1 MDKENLQLQFSR
13 MQEEQHKKMARMKQ
27 KQAQKS
33 NTSLDS
39 SAFGVSDELGLSL
52 NDVMG
57 SSTVGLNSTLEA
69 ANTSMREE
77 IRELKDET
85 GRLRK
90 VLTEKEYEIK
100 KTNKKIS
107 KLEDDKK
114 LLANAGVASDSASTK
129 IVDLSK
135 KNRELTA
142 IMEAEKAKTFRLQQ
156 KVKDLEYSV
165 SNAVANSGG
174 DSKSTKPMNV
184 RQSFANMVSSD
195 GLTLPELEEQ
205 MSILN
210 LKSAEYRNQ
219 VQALKQ
225 ELKVAHKVLSQ
236 EIGDDRVNIQ
246 LLLSSGGQGYRGRAQ
261 QVISLQ
267 GKVKE
272 LEQRLK
278 QDEVLSPKYDKNMT
292 RIKNMEKLRKEQ
304 NDTLKEDLQKL
315 QDNYSELQKKFDATK
330 ARNKVLMAE
339 VKSQKSQ
346 VAVLSDKGVHDNE
359 LISTLMKQQERLQ
372 KILERQSLKE
382 EDVTKS
388 ERQVT
393 RELHDRRQQESAE
406 VTRLKTLLFE
416 SEKKVKQLEEELS
429 ASNRRDSLEG
439 ESSHKPLSVFSPP
452 STQQDKQDTAQAAT
466 SWNDSEELT
475 HFRARCVEY
484 KAMYEA
490 SEIERLRLSEIVGVL
505 NSRLNDTV
513 TKCEVLITSNHDDKR
528 VIQRLEQRLGGKTD
542 PHKEETSHTSE
553 DLQAQLLIQQDE
565 NHALKETLQ
574 STLRHKHDDVTMYQ
588 ELIQQTKQVFLD
600 ALRNFSVSK

>member
-57 SSTVGLNSTLEA
+57 SSTVGLNTTLEA

-90 VLTEKEYEIK
+90 VLAEKEYEIK
-100 KTNKKIS
+100 KTNKKIL
-107 KLEDDKK
+107 KLEDEKK

-129 IVDLSK
+129 IVELSK

-142 IMEAEKAKTFRLQQ
+142 IMESEKAKTFRLQQ

-165 SNAVANSGG
+165 NNAVANSGG

-205 MSILN
+205 MSSLN

-236 EIGDDRVNIQ
+236 EIGDERVNIQ
-246 LLLSSGGQGYRGRAQ
+246 LLLNSGGQGYRGRAQ

-278 QDEVLSPKYDKNMT
+278 QDEVLSPKSDKNMT

-393 RELHDRRQQESAE
+393 RELHDKKQQESAE
-406 VTRLKTLLFE
+406 VTRLKTLLSE

-429 ASNRRDSLEG
+429 ASSRRDSLEG
-439 ESSHKPLSVFSPP
+439 ESSYKPLSVISPP
-452 STQQDKQDTAQAAT
+452 STQDKQDTAQAAA
-466 SWNDSEELT
+466 SLNDSEELT

-490 SEIERLRLSEIVGVL
+490 SEIERLRLSEMVGAL

-542 PHKEETSHTSE
+542 PHKEDTSHTSE

-600 ALRNFSVSK
+600 ALRNFSGSK

>member
-416 SEKKVKQLEEELS
+416 SEKKVKQLEEE
-429 ASNRRDSLEG
+429 
-439 ESSHKPLSVFSPP
+439 
-452 STQQDKQDTAQAAT
+452 QDKQDTAQAAT

>member
-57 SSTVGLNSTLEA
+57 SSTVGLNTTLEA

-90 VLTEKEYEIK
+90 VLAEKEYEIK
-100 KTNKKIS
+100 KTNKKIL
-107 KLEDDKK
+107 KLEDEKK

-129 IVDLSK
+129 IVELSK

-142 IMEAEKAKTFRLQQ
+142 IMESEKAKTFRLQQ

-165 SNAVANSGG
+165 NNAVANSGG

-205 MSILN
+205 MSSLN

-236 EIGDDRVNIQ
+236 EIGDERVNIQ
-246 LLLSSGGQGYRGRAQ
+246 LLLNSGGQGYRGRAQ

-278 QDEVLSPKYDKNMT
+278 QDEVLSPKSDKNMT

-393 RELHDRRQQESAE
+393 RELHDKKQQESAE
-406 VTRLKTLLFE
+406 VTRLKTLLSE
-416 SEKKVKQLEEELS
+416 SEKKVKQLEEE
-429 ASNRRDSLEG
+429 
-439 ESSHKPLSVFSPP
+439 
-452 STQQDKQDTAQAAT
+452 DKQDTAQAAA
-466 SWNDSEELT
+466 SLNDSEELT

-490 SEIERLRLSEIVGVL
+490 SEIERLRLSEMVGAL

-542 PHKEETSHTSE
+542 PHKEDTSHTSE

-600 ALRNFSVSK
+600 ALRNFSGSK

>member
-57 SSTVGLNSTLEA
+57 SSTVGLNTTLEA

-90 VLTEKEYEIK
+90 VLAEKEYEIK
-100 KTNKKIS
+100 KTNKKIL
-107 KLEDDKK
+107 KLEDEKK

-129 IVDLSK
+129 IVELSK

-142 IMEAEKAKTFRLQQ
+142 IMESEKAKTFRLQQ

-165 SNAVANSGG
+165 NNAVANSGG

-205 MSILN
+205 MSSLN

-236 EIGDDRVNIQ
+236 EIGDERVNIQ
-246 LLLSSGGQGYRGRAQ
+246 LLLNSGGQGYRGRAQ

-278 QDEVLSPKYDKNMT
+278 QDEVLSPKSDKNMT

-393 RELHDRRQQESAE
+393 RELHDKKQQESAE
-406 VTRLKTLLFE
+406 VTRLKTLLSE
-416 SEKKVKQLEEELS
+416 SEKKVKQLEEE
-429 ASNRRDSLEG
+429 
-439 ESSHKPLSVFSPP
+439 
-452 STQQDKQDTAQAAT
+452 QDKQDTAQAAA
-466 SWNDSEELT
+466 SLNDSEELT

-490 SEIERLRLSEIVGVL
+490 SEIERLRLSEMVGAL

-542 PHKEETSHTSE
+542 PHKEDTSHTSE

-600 ALRNFSVSK
+600 ALRNFSGSK